1 MRNIFVCYA
10 RLMILKTRQAG
21 DPVLRQ
27 LSKAIPTAELKSD
40 KIQSLIDSMIE
51 TLRDHPGVGLAA
63 PQVGEN
69 MQIIII
75 EDLPKYQKKLNK
87 SLLMEQGREP
97 VELTVI
103 INPKIVKHN
112 NSKMNYFEG
121 CLSVPGYRALVGRY
135 ETVTAEGLD
144 RDGKQIQ
151 IEASGWYARILQHEI
166 DHLLGKLYV
175 TKMDPSS
182 FISEK
187 EYATNWADK
196 GIKDLKAFQDS
207 A

>member
-1 MRNIFVCYA
+1 
-10 RLMILKTRQAG
+10 MILKTRQAG

-27 LSKAIPTAELKSD
+27 LSKVMSTAELKSD
-40 KIQSLIDSMIE
+40 KIKSLIDSMIE

-69 MQIIII
+69 IQLIIV
-75 EDLPKYQKKLNK
+75 EDLPKYLKKLNK
-87 SLLMEQGREP
+87 SLLKEQCREP

-112 NSKMNYFEG
+112 NSKVDYFEG
-121 CLSVPGYRALVGRY
+121 CLSVPGYRALVERY
-135 ETVTAEGLD
+135 DAVMVEGLD
-144 RDGKQIQ
+144 RNGKRIQ

-166 DHLLGKLYV
+166 DHLSGRLYV
-175 TKMDPSS
+175 TKMVPGS

-196 GIKDLKAFQDS
+196 GIKDLKVFRDS
-207 A
+207 V